1 MRRNRI
7 IWICLWILSIIGISK
22 WGGSISYGIFT
33 MLTLIPLISVI
44 YIVIVYT
51 SFRIYQNNNRK
62 FMIVNESVP
71 FYLTLVNEF
80 YIPFV
85 CVRVK
90 FFSSFSSLSGLDD
103 GTEYELFPRTDVT
116 RETSLVCKYRGEYEV
131 GISRVEIQDYLRLFK
146 FSFRNRETLRV
157 VVKPR
162 IVYLDALNGI
172 DINNILQ
179 DSKINASEVDVT
191 SREYVPGD
199 DPRLINWGQLA
210 RTGSLMVRNRIGQ
223 EQQKITILMDT
234 ERYSNNNLEYIPVE
248 NRILEIVLAI
258 AAYFS
263 NKNISVAEYHYRDN
277 SLMINV
283 AENGGLG
290 IFYENISQVSF
301 AEANEQRLLF
311 ADVSKRPEVMESAFI
326 FMIIASW
333 NEYTYSIL
341 ERLERDNK
349 KTLIYYVSSGAEELP
364 DLSSYNNI
372 DAIKISP
379 FAKLEEVML

>member
-1 MRRNRI
+1 LRRNRI

-103 GTEYELFPRTDVT
+103 GTEYELFPGTDVT

>member
-103 GTEYELFPRTDVT
+103 GTEYELFPGTDVT

-311 ADVSKRPEVMESAFI
+311 ADVSNRPEVMESAFI

>member
-103 GTEYELFPRTDVT
+103 GTEYELFPGTDVT